1 MLHSVFFALMVGSPT
16 HPPLLALDLLPH
28 PPHRPVPCPHP
39 PPPSGSRNAPCACTT
54 VQTARPHLPCIHCLL
69 EAACLAAHALPPGR
83 GMDLIPELLS
93 ASDRLCVGLVVQ
105 CMFQCRVH
113 NLNQPPCGLFDCS
126 HMLLLE
132 IKQLG
137 LGQPA

>member
-16 HPPLLALDLLPH
+16 HPPLLALVLLPN

-39 PPPSGSRNAPCACTT
+39 PPPPPPSGSLNAPSACAA
-54 VQTARPHLPCIHCLL
+54 VQSALPPPLCKHCLL

-83 GMDLIPELLS
+83 GMDLNPELLS

-113 NLNQPPCGLFDCS
+113 NLNLS
-126 HMLLLE
+126 LW
-132 IKQLG
+132 I
-137 LGQPA
+137 